1 MEPMKLTAE
10 SQGLGNTMYENICLS
25 EQEMEKNHFPS
36 YRHLTKQFILFP
48 PTIKHAKAIISID
61 CEFCRT
67 TVGLEVIRV
76 IVVNEH
82 LEVILNEIIRPKGDI
97 VDLLEQVHGL
107 SESQILSAQYR
118 LQDIQQMLCQ
128 ICDQNTLLVG
138 HGLDCDLKGLKFLHF
153 RVADTKVL
161 FNCESETTLASLSRR
176 VLKKEIRK
184 PEDYPLVTM
193 MLSLFL
199 NAQPPKR
206 LAQGGFGCKQALVTR
221 VHSRL
226 ISRYQTRLVV
236 PLTTCL
242 RGKDT
247 LRIHCKKWDQLIHA
261 EQLMEQIDGNVRFYQ
276 ICLPISMKTKSQ
288 KKGFFIYLKFFNVN
302 HVQDAFELVSRTKLY
317 KAEIADRPT
326 TVKKIK
332 PVFIYDKKT
341 EKGDNP
347 FL

>member
-1 MEPMKLTAE
+1 VK
-10 SQGLGNTMYENICLS
+10 QKWK
-25 EQEMEKNHFPS
+25 KNHFPS
-36 YRHLTKQFILFP
+36 YRHLTKNFILFP
-48 PTIKHAKAIISID
+48 PTIKQALAIISID

-82 LEVILNEIIRPKGDI
+82 LEMIINEIVRPKGEI
-97 VDLLEQVHGL
+97 VELLAEVHGL
-107 SESQILSAQYR
+107 SETQIMDAKYQLE
-118 LQDIQQMLCQ
+118 DIQMMLCQ

-161 FNCESETTLASLSRR
+161 FKCDSDTTLATLSRR

-226 ISRYQTRLVV
+226 ISRYQSRLVV

-247 LRIHCKKWDQLIHA
+247 LRIHCKKWDQLRHA
-261 EQLMEQIDGNVRFYQ
+261 EQLMEQIDVTVPFYQ
-276 ICLPISMKTKSQ
+276 VCLPISMKTKSQ
-288 KKGFFIYLKFFNVN
+288 KKGFFMYLKFYNVN
-302 HVQDAFELVSRTKLY
+302 HVQEAYELVSRTKLY

-326 TVKKIK
+326 TVKKLK
-332 PVFIYDKKT
+332 PVFIMK
-341 EKGDNP
+341 EKGAQVSI
-347 FL
+347 

>member
-1 MEPMKLTAE
+1 MEPIKFGD
-10 SQGLGNTMYENICLS
+10 SQQQLFGATMYENICLS
-25 EQEMEKNHFPS
+25 EAEMEKNHFPS
-36 YRHLTKQFILFP
+36 YRHLTKNFILFP
-48 PTIKHAKAIISID
+48 PTIKQALAIISID

-82 LEVILNEIIRPKGDI
+82 LEMIINEIVRPKGEI
-97 VDLLEQVHGL
+97 VELLAEVHGL
-107 SESQILSAQYR
+107 SETQIMDAKYQLE
-118 LQDIQQMLCQ
+118 DIQMMLCQ

-161 FNCESETTLASLSRR
+161 FKCDSDTTLATLSRR

-226 ISRYQTRLVV
+226 ISRYQSRLVV

-247 LRIHCKKWDQLIHA
+247 LRIHCKKWDQLRHA
-261 EQLMEQIDGNVRFYQ
+261 EQLMEQIDVTVPFYQ
-276 ICLPISMKTKSQ
+276 VCLPISMKTKSQ
-288 KKGFFIYLKFFNVN
+288 KKGFFMYLKFYNVN
-302 HVQDAFELVSRTKLY
+302 HVQEAFELVSRTKLY

-326 TVKKIK
+326 TVKKLK
-332 PVFIYDKKT
+332 PVFIMK
-341 EKGDNP
+341 EKGAQVSI
-347 FL
+347 

>member
-1 MEPMKLTAE
+1 MEPLKFGD
-10 SQGLGNTMYENICLS
+10 SQQQLFGATMYENICLS
-25 EQEMEKNHFPS
+25 EAEMEKNHFPS
-36 YRHLTKQFILFP
+36 YRHLTKNFILFP
-48 PTIKHAKAIISID
+48 PTIKQALAIISID

-82 LEVILNEIIRPKGDI
+82 LEMIINEIVRPKGEI
-97 VDLLEQVHGL
+97 VELLAEVHGL
-107 SESQILSAQYR
+107 SETQIMDAKYQLE
-118 LQDIQQMLCQ
+118 DIQMMLCQ

-161 FNCESETTLASLSRR
+161 FKCDSDTTLATLSRR

-226 ISRYQTRLVV
+226 ISRYQSRLVV

-247 LRIHCKKWDQLIHA
+247 LRIHCKKWDQLRHA
-261 EQLMEQIDGNVRFYQ
+261 EQLMEQIDVTVPFYQ
-276 ICLPISMKTKSQ
+276 VCLPISMKTKSQ
-288 KKGFFIYLKFFNVN
+288 KKGFFMYLKFYNVN
-302 HVQDAFELVSRTKLY
+302 HVQEAYELVSRTKLY

-326 TVKKIK
+326 TVKKLK
-332 PVFIYDKKT
+332 PVFIMK
-341 EKGDNP
+341 EKGAQVSI
-347 FL
+347 

>member
-1 MEPMKLTAE
+1 MEPIKFGD
-10 SQGLGNTMYENICLS
+10 SQQQLFGATMYENICLS
-25 EQEMEKNHFPS
+25 EPEMEKNHFPS
-36 YRHLTKQFILFP
+36 YRHLTKNFILFP
-48 PTIKHAKAIISID
+48 PTIKQALAIISID

-82 LEVILNEIIRPKGDI
+82 LEMIINEIVRPKGEI
-97 VDLLEQVHGL
+97 VELLAEVHGL
-107 SESQILSAQYR
+107 SETQIMDAKYQLE
-118 LQDIQQMLCQ
+118 DIQMMLCQ

-161 FNCESETTLASLSRR
+161 FKCDSDTTLATLSRR

-226 ISRYQTRLVV
+226 ISRYQSRLVV

-247 LRIHCKKWDQLIHA
+247 LRIHCKKWDQLRHA
-261 EQLMEQIDGNVRFYQ
+261 EQLMEQIDVTVPFYQ
-276 ICLPISMKTKSQ
+276 VCLPISMKTKSQ
-288 KKGFFIYLKFFNVN
+288 KKGFFMYLKFYNVN
-302 HVQDAFELVSRTKLY
+302 HVQEAYELVSRTKLY

-326 TVKKIK
+326 TVKKLK
-332 PVFIYDKKT
+332 PVFIMK
-341 EKGDNP
+341 EKGAQVSI
-347 FL
+347 

>member
-1 MEPMKLTAE
+1 MEPLKFNGD
-10 SQGLGNTMYENICLS
+10 SQQQLFGATMYENICLS
-25 EQEMEKNHFPS
+25 EAEMEKNHFPS
-36 YRHLTKQFILFP
+36 YRHLTKNFILFP
-48 PTIKHAKAIISID
+48 PTIKQALAIISID

-82 LEVILNEIIRPKGDI
+82 LEMIINEIVRPKGEI
-97 VDLLEQVHGL
+97 VDLLAEVHGL
-107 SESQILSAQYR
+107 SETEIMGAKYQLE
-118 LQDIQQMLCQ
+118 DIQMMLCQ

-161 FNCESETTLASLSRR
+161 FKCDSETTLATLSRR

-226 ISRYQTRLVV
+226 ISRYQSRLVV

-247 LRIHCKKWDQLIHA
+247 LRIHCKKWDQLRHA
-261 EQLMEQIDGNVRFYQ
+261 EQLMEQIDVTVPFYQ
-276 ICLPISMKTKSQ
+276 VCLPISMKTKSQ
-288 KKGFFIYLKFFNVN
+288 KKGFFMYLKFYNVN
-302 HVQDAFELVSRTKLY
+302 HVQEAFELVSRTKLY

-326 TVKKIK
+326 TVKKLK
-332 PVFIYDKKT
+332 PVFIMK
-341 EKGDNP
+341 EKGAQVSI
-347 FL
+347 

>member
-1 MEPMKLTAE
+1 MEPLKFGD
-10 SQGLGNTMYENICLS
+10 SQQQLFGATMYENICLS
-25 EQEMEKNHFPS
+25 EAEMEKNHFPS
-36 YRHLTKQFILFP
+36 YRHLTKNFILFP
-48 PTIKHAKAIISID
+48 PTIKQALAIISID

-82 LEVILNEIIRPKGDI
+82 LEMIINEIVRPKGEI
-97 VDLLEQVHGL
+97 VDLLAEVHGL
-107 SESQILSAQYR
+107 SETEIMGAKYQLE
-118 LQDIQQMLCQ
+118 DIQMMLCQ

-161 FNCESETTLASLSRR
+161 FKCDSETTLATLSRR

-226 ISRYQTRLVV
+226 ISRYQSRLVV

-247 LRIHCKKWDQLIHA
+247 LRIHCKKWDQLRHA
-261 EQLMEQIDGNVRFYQ
+261 EQLMEQIDVTVPFYQ
-276 ICLPISMKTKSQ
+276 VCLPISMKTKSQ
-288 KKGFFIYLKFFNVN
+288 KKGFFMYLKFYNVN
-302 HVQDAFELVSRTKLY
+302 HVQEAYELVSRTKLY

-326 TVKKIK
+326 TVKKLK
-332 PVFIYDKKT
+332 PVFIMK
-341 EKGDNP
+341 EKGAQVSI
-347 FL
+347 

>member
-1 MEPMKLTAE
+1 MEPLKFGD
-10 SQGLGNTMYENICLS
+10 SQQQLFAMYENICLS
-25 EQEMEKNHFPS
+25 EAEMEQNHFPS
-36 YRHLTKQFILFP
+36 YRHLTKNFILFP
-48 PTIKHAKAIISID
+48 PTIKQALAIISID

-82 LEVILNEIIRPKGDI
+82 LEMIINEIVRPKGEI
-97 VDLLEQVHGL
+97 VDLLAEVHGL
-107 SESQILSAQYR
+107 SETEIMGAKYQLE
-118 LQDIQQMLCQ
+118 DIQMMLCQ

-161 FNCESETTLASLSRR
+161 FKCDSETTLATLSRR

-226 ISRYQTRLVV
+226 ISRYQSRLVV

-247 LRIHCKKWDQLIHA
+247 LRIHCKKWDQLRHA
-261 EQLMEQIDGNVRFYQ
+261 EQLMEQIDVTVPFYQ
-276 ICLPISMKTKSQ
+276 VCLPISMKTKSQ
-288 KKGFFIYLKFFNVN
+288 KKGFFMYLKFYNVN
-302 HVQDAFELVSRTKLY
+302 HVQEAYELVSRTKLY

-326 TVKKIK
+326 TVKKLK
-332 PVFIYDKKT
+332 PVFIMK
-341 EKGDNP
+341 EKRAKSSI
-347 FL
+347 

>member
-1 MEPMKLTAE
+1 
-10 SQGLGNTMYENICLS
+10 
-25 EQEMEKNHFPS
+25 
-36 YRHLTKQFILFP
+36 
-48 PTIKHAKAIISID
+48 
-61 CEFCRT
+61 
-67 TVGLEVIRV
+67 V

-82 LEVILNEIIRPKGDI
+82 LEIIINQNVRPKGEI
-97 VDLLEQVHGL
+97 VDLLTAVHGL
-107 SESQILSAQYR
+107 NMEDVMKAEYQLE
-118 LQDIQQMLCQ
+118 DIQAMLCQ
-128 ICDQNTLLVG
+128 ICDQNTLIVG

-161 FNCESETTLASLSRR
+161 FNCREDTSLATLARHILQ
-176 VLKKEIRK
+176 KEIRS

-199 NAQPPKR
+199 NAQPRKR
-206 LAQGGFGCKQALVTR
+206 LDQGGFGCKQALVTR

-226 ISRYQTRLVV
+226 ISRYQSRLVL

-247 LRIHCKKWDQLIHA
+247 LRIHCKKWNQLVNA
-261 EQLMEQIDGNVRFYQ
+261 EQFMTQIDTAVPFYQ
-276 ICLPISMKTKSQ
+276 VCLPISMKTKSQ
-288 KKGFFIYLKFFNVN
+288 KKGFFIYLKFYNVQA
-302 HVQDAFELVSRTKLY
+302 VSQAFELVSRTKLY

-332 PVFIYDKKT
+332 PVR
-341 EKGDNP
+341 

>member
-1 MEPMKLTAE
+1 MEPLKFGD
-10 SQGLGNTMYENICLS
+10 SQQQLFGATMYENICLS
-25 EQEMEKNHFPS
+25 EAEMEKNHFPS
-36 YRHLTKQFILFP
+36 YRHLTKNFILFP
-48 PTIKHAKAIISID
+48 PTIKQALAIISID

-82 LEVILNEIIRPKGDI
+82 LEMIINEIVRPKGEI
-97 VDLLEQVHGL
+97 VDLLAEVHGL
-107 SESQILSAQYR
+107 SETEIMGAKYQLE
-118 LQDIQQMLCQ
+118 DIQMMLCQ

-161 FNCESETTLASLSRR
+161 FKCDSETTLATLSRR

-226 ISRYQTRLVV
+226 ISRYQSRLVV

-247 LRIHCKKWDQLIHA
+247 LRIHCKKWDQLRHA
-261 EQLMEQIDGNVRFYQ
+261 EQLMEQIDVTVPFYQ
-276 ICLPISMKTKSQ
+276 VCLPISMKTKSQ
-288 KKGFFIYLKFFNVN
+288 KKGFFMYLKFYNVN
-302 HVQDAFELVSRTKLY
+302 HVQEAYELVSRTKLY

-326 TVKKIK
+326 TVKKLK
-332 PVFIYDKKT
+332 PVFIMK
-341 EKGDNP
+341 EKGAKSSI
-347 FL
+347 

>member
-1 MEPMKLTAE
+1 MEPLKFGD
-10 SQGLGNTMYENICLS
+10 SQQQLFGATMYENICLS
-25 EQEMEKNHFPS
+25 EAEMEQNHFPS
-36 YRHLTKQFILFP
+36 YRHLTKNFILFP
-48 PTIKHAKAIISID
+48 PTIKQALAIISID

-82 LEVILNEIIRPKGDI
+82 LEMIINEIVRPKGEI
-97 VDLLEQVHGL
+97 VDLLAEVHGL
-107 SESQILSAQYR
+107 SETEIMGAKYQLE
-118 LQDIQQMLCQ
+118 DIQMMLCQ

-161 FNCESETTLASLSRR
+161 FKCDSETTLATLSRR

-206 LAQGGFGCKQALVTR
+206 LSQGGFGCKQALVTR

-226 ISRYQTRLVV
+226 ISRYQSRLVV

-247 LRIHCKKWDQLIHA
+247 LRIHCKKWDQLRHA
-261 EQLMEQIDGNVRFYQ
+261 EQLMEQIDVTVPFYQ
-276 ICLPISMKTKSQ
+276 VCLPISMKTKSQ
-288 KKGFFIYLKFFNVN
+288 KKGFFMYLKFYNVN
-302 HVQDAFELVSRTKLY
+302 HVQEAYELVSRTKLY

-326 TVKKIK
+326 TVKKLK
-332 PVFIYDKKT
+332 PVFIMK
-341 EKGDNP
+341 EKRAKSSI
-347 FL
+347 

>member
-1 MEPMKLTAE
+1 MEPLKFGD
-10 SQGLGNTMYENICLS
+10 SQQQLFGATMYENICLS
-25 EQEMEKNHFPS
+25 EAEMEKNHFPS
-36 YRHLTKQFILFP
+36 YRHLTKNFILFP
-48 PTIKHAKAIISID
+48 PTIKQALAIISID

-82 LEVILNEIIRPKGDI
+82 LEMIINEIVRPKGEI
-97 VDLLEQVHGL
+97 VDLLAEVHGL
-107 SESQILSAQYR
+107 SETEIMGAKYQLE
-118 LQDIQQMLCQ
+118 DIQMMLCQ

-161 FNCESETTLASLSRR
+161 FKCDSETTLATLSRR

-226 ISRYQTRLVV
+226 ISRYQSRLVV

-247 LRIHCKKWDQLIHA
+247 LRIHCKKWDQLRHA
-261 EQLMEQIDGNVRFYQ
+261 EQLMEQIDVTVPFYQ
-276 ICLPISMKTKSQ
+276 VCLPISMKTKSQ
-288 KKGFFIYLKFFNVN
+288 KKGFFMYLKFYNVN
-302 HVQDAFELVSRTKLY
+302 HVQEAFELVSRTKLY

-326 TVKKIK
+326 TVKKLK
-332 PVFIYDKKT
+332 PVFIMK
-341 EKGDNP
+341 EKGAQVSI
-347 FL
+347 

>member
-1 MEPMKLTAE
+1 MEPFNLTSANN
-10 SQGLGNTMYENICLS
+10 SQLFGHTMYEAISLS
-25 EQEMEKNHFPS
+25 EADMERNHFPT
-36 YRHLTKQFILFP
+36 YRHLSKKFILFP
-48 PTIKHAKAIISID
+48 PSMKQAQPIVSID

-67 TVGLEVIRV
+67 TVGLEVCRV

-82 LEVILNEIIRPKGDI
+82 LEIIINQNVRPKGEI
-97 VDLLEQVHGL
+97 VDLLQEVHGL
-107 SESQILSAQYR
+107 NEKDLMEAEYR
-118 LQDIQQMLCQ
+118 LEDIQMMLCQ
-128 ICDQNTLLVG
+128 ICDQNTLIVG

-161 FNCESETTLASLSRR
+161 FNCDDDTTLATLARHI
-176 VLKKEIRK
+176 LKKEIRA

-199 NAQPPKR
+199 NAQPRKR
-206 LAQGGFGCKQALVTR
+206 LDQGGFGCKQALVTR

-226 ISRYQTRLVV
+226 ISRYQSRLVL

-247 LRIHCKKWDQLIHA
+247 LRIHCKKWNQLMNA
-261 EQLMEQIDGNVRFYQ
+261 EQFIAQIDGAVPFYQ
-276 ICLPISMKTKSQ
+276 VCLPISMKTKSQ
-288 KKGFFIYLKFFNVN
+288 KKGFFIYLKFYNVQ
-302 HVQDAFELVSRTKLY
+302 HVSQAFELVSRTKLY

-332 PVFIYDKKT
+332 PVR
-341 EKGDNP
+341 

>member
-1 MEPMKLTAE
+1 MEPIKFGD
-10 SQGLGNTMYENICLS
+10 SQQQLFGATMYENICLS
-25 EQEMEKNHFPS
+25 EAEMEKNHFPS
-36 YRHLTKQFILFP
+36 YRHLTKNFILFP
-48 PTIKHAKAIISID
+48 PTIKQALAIISID

-82 LEVILNEIIRPKGDI
+82 LEMIINEIVRPKGEI
-97 VDLLEQVHGL
+97 VELLAEVHGL
-107 SESQILSAQYR
+107 SETQIMDAKYQLE
-118 LQDIQQMLCQ
+118 DIQMMLCQ

-161 FNCESETTLASLSRR
+161 FKCDSDTTLATLSRR

-226 ISRYQTRLVV
+226 ISRYQSRLVV

-247 LRIHCKKWDQLIHA
+247 LRIHCKKWDQLRHA
-261 EQLMEQIDGNVRFYQ
+261 EQLMEQIDVTVPFYQ
-276 ICLPISMKTKSQ
+276 VCLPISMKTKSQ
-288 KKGFFIYLKFFNVN
+288 KKGFFMYLKFYNVN
-302 HVQDAFELVSRTKLY
+302 HVQEAYELVSRTKLY

-326 TVKKIK
+326 TVKKLK
-332 PVFIYDKKT
+332 PVFIMK
-341 EKGDNP
+341 EKGAQVSI
-347 FL
+347 

>member
-1 MEPMKLTAE
+1 MEPLKFGD
-10 SQGLGNTMYENICLS
+10 SQQQLFGATMYENICLS
-25 EQEMEKNHFPS
+25 EAEMEQNHFPS
-36 YRHLTKQFILFP
+36 YRHLTKNFILFP
-48 PTIKHAKAIISID
+48 PTIKQALAIISID

-82 LEVILNEIIRPKGDI
+82 LEMIINEIVRPKGEI
-97 VDLLEQVHGL
+97 VDLLAEVHGL
-107 SESQILSAQYR
+107 SETEIMGAKYQLE
-118 LQDIQQMLCQ
+118 DIQMMLCQ

-161 FNCESETTLASLSRR
+161 FKCDSETTLATLSRR

-226 ISRYQTRLVV
+226 ISRYQSRLVV

-247 LRIHCKKWDQLIHA
+247 LRIHCKKWDQLRHA
-261 EQLMEQIDGNVRFYQ
+261 EQLMEQIDVTVPFYQ
-276 ICLPISMKTKSQ
+276 VCLPISMKTKSQ
-288 KKGFFIYLKFFNVN
+288 KKGFFMYLKFYNVN
-302 HVQDAFELVSRTKLY
+302 HVQEAYELVSRTKLY

-326 TVKKIK
+326 TVKKLK
-332 PVFIYDKKT
+332 PVFIMK
-341 EKGDNP
+341 EKRAKSSI
-347 FL
+347 

>member
-1 MEPMKLTAE
+1 MEPLKFGD
-10 SQGLGNTMYENICLS
+10 SQQQLFGATMYENICLS
-25 EQEMEKNHFPS
+25 EAEMEQNHFPS
-36 YRHLTKQFILFP
+36 YRHLTKNFILFP
-48 PTIKHAKAIISID
+48 PTIKQALAIISID

-82 LEVILNEIIRPKGDI
+82 LEMIINEIVRPKGEI
-97 VDLLEQVHGL
+97 VELLAEVHGL
-107 SESQILSAQYR
+107 SETQIMDAKYQLE
-118 LQDIQQMLCQ
+118 DIQMMLCQ

-161 FNCESETTLASLSRR
+161 FKCDSDTTLATLSRR

-226 ISRYQTRLVV
+226 ISRYQSRLVV

-247 LRIHCKKWDQLIHA
+247 LRIHCKKWDQLRHA
-261 EQLMEQIDGNVRFYQ
+261 EQLMEQIDVTVPFYQ
-276 ICLPISMKTKSQ
+276 VCLPISMKTKSQ
-288 KKGFFIYLKFFNVN
+288 KKGFFMYLKFYNVN
-302 HVQDAFELVSRTKLY
+302 HVQEAYELVSRTKLY

-326 TVKKIK
+326 TVKKLK
-332 PVFIYDKKT
+332 PVFIMK
-341 EKGDNP
+341 EKGAQVSI
-347 FL
+347 